1 LEFYRIGKVLG
12 KGAFGK
18 VNLGMQKFSRK
29 LVAIK
34 SMNRQILNEESS
46 KRKILREVTILKKFR
61 HPNVVKLLET
71 FETDKHV
78 LCVMEMCAGG
88 DLLNYVRKRRK
99 LKEPIAKYIF
109 KQVICAV
116 FNW

>member
-46 KRKILREVTILKKFR
+46 KRSHYSQKIQTSKCSQTVGNF
-61 HPNVVKLLET
+61 
-71 FETDKHV
+71 
-78 LCVMEMCAGG
+78 
-88 DLLNYVRKRRK
+88 
-99 LKEPIAKYIF
+99 
-109 KQVICAV
+109 
-116 FNW
+116 